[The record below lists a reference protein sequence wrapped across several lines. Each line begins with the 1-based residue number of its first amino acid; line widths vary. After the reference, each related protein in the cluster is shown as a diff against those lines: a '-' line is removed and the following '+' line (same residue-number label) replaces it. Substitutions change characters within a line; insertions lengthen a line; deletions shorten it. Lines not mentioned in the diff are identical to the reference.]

1 MNSKAIVTL
10 ADSNYFEL
18 LEDKTNTRKELAKML
33 AELEWKYY
41 EQILAT
47 QNEEAAQEMV
57 DEIHEHAS
65 KLEKLTEYANH
76 LKRAK
81 YREMKGLSADT
92 EVTNEMLAETTEADM
107 FPQASQFADE
117 DYDEDDDVTTITTD
131 GSAGEAS
138 ANAATGEAATQSV
151 E

>member
-1 MNSKAIVTL
+1 MFS
-10 ADSNYFEL
+10 
-18 LEDKTNTRKELAKML
+18 TRNIGKNRSFCIN
-33 AELEWKYY
+33 Y

-92 EVTNEMLAETTEADM
+92 EVTDDMLAEIKETEM

-117 DYDEDDDVTTITTD
+117 DYDEDDDVTTTTTD

-138 ANAATGEAATQSV
+138 QESGAKE